1 VHLRRWQELGA
12 ILSSPALLQEG
23 LVPGVQ
29 ASMRQRV
36 VVQAGATNPAT
47 GSSLRGKS
55 PSPQKLLAAAG
66 SQLPRLGDV
75 VVLGKKKQIKGRIR

>member
-29 ASMRQRV
+29 ASMRQRI
-36 VVQAGATNPAT
+36 VVQAGATNPVI
-47 GSSLRGKS
+47 GSSTREKS
-55 PSPQKLLAAAG
+55 PSPQKLLAAV